1 MSPGKLVLFWR
12 LDSIAGAGSGQ
23 AGEPQAKNPRAGT
36 LRARPNGAELQVLR
50 ESRRQPST
58 GLCGATVAD
67 HDGTAQRAPRIHFA
81 HLYKPTLRSASA
93 GVSTAFDP
101 PRLPTDAASVT
112 SPSRLGPLC
121 IPATIARTSSVGRMG
136 AKPGTP

>member
-1 MSPGKLVLFWR
+1 MSPGKLVMSGFWR
-12 LDSIAGAGSGQ
+12 LDSIAGSGQ
-23 AGEPQAKNPRAGT
+23 AGEPQAKKPRAGT
-36 LRARPNGAELQVLR
+36 LRARPNGAVLQVLR

-58 GLCGATVAD
+58 GLCGATEAD
-67 HDGTAQRAPRIHFA
+67 HDRTAQRAPKIQFA
-81 HLYKPTLRSASA
+81 HLYKPALRSASA
-93 GVSTAFDP
+93 VVSAAFDP

-136 AKPGTP
+136 AKPGT